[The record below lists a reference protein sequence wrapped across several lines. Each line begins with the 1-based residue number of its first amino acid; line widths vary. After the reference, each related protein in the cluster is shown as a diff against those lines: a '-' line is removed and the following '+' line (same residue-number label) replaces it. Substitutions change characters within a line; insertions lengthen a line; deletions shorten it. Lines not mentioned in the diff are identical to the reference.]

1 MVHLPGSTTAQTI
14 ARPTSELI
22 VHTMIEAMLRNQ
34 IHSDADI
41 AALPPGAPLAGRTEM
56 GEKK

>member
-1 MVHLPGSTTAQTI
+1 
-14 ARPTSELI
+14 
-22 VHTMIEAMLRNQ
+22 MLRNQ

-41 AALPPGAPLAGRTEM
+41 AALPPGAPLPGRAEM